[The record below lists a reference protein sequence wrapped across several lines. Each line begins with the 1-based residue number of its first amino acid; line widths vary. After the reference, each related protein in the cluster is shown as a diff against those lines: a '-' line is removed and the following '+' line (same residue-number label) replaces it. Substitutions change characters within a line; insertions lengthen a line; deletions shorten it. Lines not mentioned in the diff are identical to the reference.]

1 MFKKDE
7 QFYYSYK
14 ELLISAYKLQQPRQP
29 KVTKMEELKENKM
42 HLKNDDVEVEED
54 DDRPMLSSQALAALQ
69 EFLSE
74 QNQTSET
81 AQNKTES
88 DSDEVA
94 LVSEDWR
101 LSQFWYDAVTAETVA
116 QEAVSLCSDS
126 DSRVACIAC
135 PTLYAYLKVI
145 YWLIDYLYV
154 FTLFFG
160 R

>member
-1 MFKKDE
+1 
-7 QFYYSYK
+7 
-14 ELLISAYKLQQPRQP
+14 
-29 KVTKMEELKENKM
+29 M

-54 DDRPMLSSQALAALQ
+54 DDQPMLSSQALAALQ

-81 AQNKTES
+81 AQSKTES

-145 YWLIDYLYV
+145 YLLID
-154 FTLFFG
+154 
-160 R
+160 